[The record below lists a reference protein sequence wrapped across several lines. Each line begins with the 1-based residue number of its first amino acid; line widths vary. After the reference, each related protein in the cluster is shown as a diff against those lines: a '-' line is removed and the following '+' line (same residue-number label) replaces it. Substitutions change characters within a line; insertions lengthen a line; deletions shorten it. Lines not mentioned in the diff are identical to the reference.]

1 MTQNQIIIT
10 HLFFGQ
16 NTFAIKFIFDKID
29 CKCGKKN
36 KLSDTKS
43 KFRNCNNFHNS
54 YKVPILKYFSLYY
67 RLSEQTIEIIAFWD
81 NRRNPENLEL

>member
-43 KFRNCNNFHNS
+43 KFRNCN
-54 YKVPILKYFSLYY
+54 KFSQYL
-67 RLSEQTIEIIAFWD
+67 
-81 NRRNPENLEL
+81 